1 MSSELYE
8 RTAKAT
14 ISTYTYALYLPLIS
28 TNLLLCAMWHVVD
41 LQGVQA
47 MQFSGRVVIVT
58 GAASARGIG
67 FATALAFAGEGARV
81 AIVDIDEQGANRAA
95 ARLGGDHLGVGCDVS
110 NPVAC
115 KDTVARVL
123 SAFGRIDI
131 LVNNAGIV
139 SSDRLHALTHEH
151 ARQTMDVNAGGTIA
165 MTLAARAGLIE
176 ARGAIVNVASVAAQ
190 RGGGIFGGAHYAASK
205 AAILGFTKA
214 CARELAP
221 LGVRVNAVSPSMVDT
236 DIFGGALSEDQRA
249 AVLATIPLGRL
260 ARADE
265 VASAILFLAS
275 DRSSY
280 ITGATLDVNGGSHMH

>member
-1 MSSELYE
+1 
-8 RTAKAT
+8 
-14 ISTYTYALYLPLIS
+14 
-28 TNLLLCAMWHVVD
+28 MWHVVE
-41 LQGVQA
+41 LEGVQA
-47 MQFSGRVVIVT
+47 MQFSGHVVIVT

-67 FATALAFAGEGARV
+67 FATALAFASEGALV
-81 AIVDIDEQGANRAA
+81 AVVDIDEQGAAHAA
-95 ARLGGDHLGVGCDVS
+95 ARLGEGHLGLGCDIS

-115 KDTVARVL
+115 AKAVARVM
-123 SAFGRIDI
+123 SRFGRIDI

-151 ARQTMDVNAGGTIA
+151 ARHAMDVNAGGTIA
-165 MTLAARAGLIE
+165 MTLAARANLIE
-176 ARGAIVNVASVAAQ
+176 TRGTIVNVASVAAQ
-190 RGGGIFGGAHYAASK
+190 RGGGVFGGAHYAASK

-236 DIFGGALSEDQRA
+236 DIFGSALGEDQRT

-265 VASAILFLAS
+265 VANAILFLAS
-275 DRSSY
+275 DRASY